1 MVQRFCVRD
10 ADTGA
15 PRTTADLRQW
25 VRENLD
31 LDEDSVATLFGMV
44 EQVIARQRQLIEES
58 KYEAIRALS
67 EGFAAKMERLQHQLT
82 EKDVREALKTVKD
95 PELGLD
101 LVVLGLVYDVKI
113 ENDDVEA
120 TISLTSPMCPV
131 ADQIVQEA
139 REAIA
144 GVEGVGEAE
153 VELTFDPPWTPD
165 RISPLIRSSLG
176 I

>member
-1 MVQRFCVRD
+1 MAV
-10 ADTGA
+10 
-15 PRTTADLRQW
+15 
-25 VRENLD
+25 
-31 LDEDSVATLFGMV
+31 
-44 EQVIARQRQLIEES
+44 
-58 KYEAIRALS
+58 
-67 EGFAAKMERLQHQLT
+67 T

-101 LVVLGLVYDVKI
+101 LVVLGLVYDVEI
-113 ENDDVEA
+113 EDDDVKA

-131 ADQIVQEA
+131 ADQIVDEA

-144 GVEGVGEAE
+144 GVEGVDEAK
-153 VELTFDPPWTPD
+153 VELTFDPPWTPE